1 MTMAEWKER
10 KKEEREKEK
19 ITPRKK
25 ISNNF
30 IDNTINKSNGN
41 AIKTIFYLATILE
54 KFDFDKQMDTVR
66 VDMKEMFKYTKMTS
80 QEIKNNLDAM
90 QETSITFINEFKEW
104 EEKIVLVPRIEIVYG
119 DNCVEIDLYSK
130 IAKLIIEVKNNYTYI
145 DTKVLMSLKSKH
157 TLRILPLLEK
167 IKGYDSH
174 IGKRK
179 RMSLDALNEFFG
191 TKYQRIP
198 DIERKILKPAQKE
211 LDNNPTL
218 PTFIYKSNMECIG
231 RGRPKATSVTIDL
244 IIRPEYYLSS
254 RKVFIEYMRTSF
266 IGQNILDTIDKHTH
280 KRITIT
286 ISTKGRLY
294 DRISGESFDAKRA
307 NEIWT
312 TLYELAEDG
321 KLEVLKVESNKK

>member
-10 KKEEREKEK
+10 QKEEREKEK

-54 KFDFDKQMDTVR
+54 EFDFDKQIDTVR
-66 VDMKEMFKYTKMTS
+66 VDMKEMFKYSKMTS

-90 QETSITFINEFKEW
+90 QETSITFINEVEKW
-104 EEKIVLVPRIEIVYG
+104 EEKIVLVPRIEIFYG

-130 IAKLIIEVKNNYTYI
+130 IAKLIIEVKKNYTYI

-157 TLRILPLLEK
+157 TLRMLPLLEK

-179 RMSLDALNEFFG
+179 RMSLDALNDFFG

-198 DIERKILKPAQKE
+198 DIERKILKPAKKE
-211 LDNNPTL
+211 LDNSPTL
-218 PTFIYKSNMECIG
+218 TFIYKSNMECIG

-244 IIRPEYYLSS
+244 VIRPEYYLSS
-254 RKVFIEYMRTSF
+254 RKIFIEYIRKSF
-266 IGQNILDTIDKHTH
+266 IGQNILDTIDKYTH
-280 KRITIT
+280 KRITIY
-286 ISTKGRLY
+286 ISSKGKLY

-312 TLYELAEDG
+312 TFYELAKDG
-321 KLEVLKVESNKK
+321 KLEVLEG

>member
-1 MTMAEWKER
+1 MTMAEWRER

-30 IDNTINKSNGN
+30 IDNTINKSNSN

-54 KFDFDKQMDTVR
+54 EFDFNKQMDTVR

-90 QETSITFINEFKEW
+90 QETSITFINEVEEW
-104 EEKIVLVPRIEIVYG
+104 EEKIVLVPRIEVIYG

-130 IAKLIIEVKNNYTYI
+130 IAKLIVEVKNNYTYL
-145 DTKVLMSLKSKH
+145 DTKVLMAIKSKH

-179 RMSLDALNEFFG
+179 RMSLDALNDFFG
-191 TKYQRIP
+191 TKYTRIP

-211 LDNNPTL
+211 LDNSPTL
-218 PTFIYKSNMECIG
+218 TFIYKSNMQCIG
-231 RGRPKATSVTIDL
+231 RGRPRATSVTIDL

-254 RKVFIEYMRTSF
+254 RKIFIEYLRQSF
-266 IGQNILDTIDKHTH
+266 VGKNILETIDKHTH
-280 KRITIT
+280 KRITIY
-286 ISTKGRLY
+286 ISKKGKLY

-312 TLYELAEDG
+312 SLYELAKDG
-321 KLEVLKVESNKK
+321 KLGVLEE

>member
-1 MTMAEWKER
+1 MTKAEWKER

-19 ITPRKK
+19 IIPRKK

-54 KFDFDKQMDTVR
+54 KFDFNKQMDTVS
-66 VDMKEMFKYTKMTS
+66 VDMKEMFKYTKMTA

-90 QETSITFINEFKEW
+90 QETSITFINEVEEW
-104 EEKIVLVPRIEIVYG
+104 EEKIVLVPRIEIFYG
-119 DNCVEIDLYSK
+119 DNYVEIDLYSK

-211 LDNNPTL
+211 LDNSPTL
-218 PTFIYKSNMECIG
+218 TFIYKSNMECIG
-231 RGRPKATSVTIDL
+231 RGRPRGTSVTIDL
-244 IIRPEYYLSS
+244 VIRPEYYLSS
-254 RKVFIEYMRTSF
+254 RKIFIEYLRKSF

-280 KRITIT
+280 KRITIY

-294 DRISGESFDAKRA
+294 DRLSGESFDAKRA

-312 TLYELAEDG
+312 TLYELAKDR
-321 KLEVLKVESNKK
+321 KLGVLEG